1 MTAAYLDTSA
11 AVRLVVTEPETSAL
25 QRWLRSTDLAIV
37 ASDLV
42 RTELLRVTRKAAP
55 NEMPRARAV
64 LDAVTLLAV
73 TPEICER
80 AALLEPPT
88 LRTLDALHLA
98 AALELGDDLAGVITY
113 DDRLAEAVT
122 ALGHRVIRPR

>member
-25 QRWLRSTDLAIV
+25 RRWLRSTDLAIV

-55 NEMPRARAV
+55 TEMHRARAV
-64 LDAVTLLAV
+64 LEALTLLAL

-80 AALLEPPT
+80 AALLQPPT

-98 AALELGDDLAGVITY
+98 AALELGDDLTGVITY
-113 DDRLAEAVT
+113 DDRLAEPVA
-122 ALGHRVIRPR
+122 ALGHRVIAPR